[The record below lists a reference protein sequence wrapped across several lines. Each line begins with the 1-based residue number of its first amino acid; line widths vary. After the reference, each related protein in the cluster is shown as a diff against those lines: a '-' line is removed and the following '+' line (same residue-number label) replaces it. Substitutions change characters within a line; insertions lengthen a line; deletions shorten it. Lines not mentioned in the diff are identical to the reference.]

1 MNPRN
6 AVLSALSRMRLV
18 PHFLRRGPWRRLSDL
33 DVLHSFAI
41 ATLACFA
48 TGGVLFIAYFV
59 HTLRKAVDAPV
70 TMQQSRVLLLFGK
83 RLNKGKPD
91 ADYLAR
97 IARAHEQIQAQCCDR
112 VLLLGGASDAGDGE
126 AGDTEAAAAQRE
138 LLRKGVPARVELV
151 LEDRSID
158 TLENLRNAR
167 KLLAD
172 APRLPVALLSSRYHL
187 ARCAWLAGQ
196 LGFDC
201 ELCAAE
207 DRFVSSFA
215 GLRRIALE
223 AGYILWADVGTR
235 WARLIR
241 NERMLRR
248 VT

>member
-1 MNPRN
+1 
-6 AVLSALSRMRLV
+6 MRLV
-18 PHFLRRGPWRRLSDL
+18 PHFLRRGPWRRLSDR

-41 ATLACFA
+41 ATLACLA
-48 TGGVLFIAYFV
+48 TGGLLFAAYFV
-59 HTLRKAVDAPV
+59 HTLRKAIDAPAA
-70 TMQQSRVLLLFGK
+70 MQQSRVLLLFGK
-83 RLNKGKPD
+83 RLRNGKPD

-97 IARAHEQIQAQCCDR
+97 IARAHEEIQTQRCDR
-112 VLLLGGASDAGDGE
+112 VLLLGGASDAGD
-126 AGDTEAAAAQRE
+126 TEAAAAQRE
-138 LLRKGVPARVELV
+138 LLRRGVPAGVELV
-151 LEDRSID
+151 LEDLSID

-167 KLLAD
+167 KLLAHE
-172 APRLPVALLSSRYHL
+172 PQRPVALLSSRYHL

-207 DRFVSSFA
+207 ERFVFSVA
-215 GLRRIALE
+215 RLHRIALE